1 MSRDYP
7 VVPATLG
14 LLIEDRASEFCGD
27 VVAVDA
33 RAVTLRDRDGKRR
46 EFLLKPG
53 GFLIAGKPVT
63 LVRPTVKP

>member
-33 RAVTLRDRDGKRR
+33 RAVTLRDSWSKDTR
-46 EFLLKPG
+46 
-53 GFLIAGKPVT
+53 
-63 LVRPTVKP
+63 